1 MSKSPITCH
10 GEYTVR
16 PTDVYLSN
24 VPSNSPRLD
33 SGKARER
40 GQGGAILDGFFRLHF
55 SRKRVSQGPRNQT
68 IRQGNLIIGS

>member
-1 MSKSPITCH
+1 MVSILSAQPMSMPLTF
-10 GEYTVR
+10 R
-16 PTDVYLSN
+16 QD
-24 VPSNSPRLD
+24 SPRLD

-40 GQGGAILDGFFRLHF
+40 GQGGAILDGFFRLYF